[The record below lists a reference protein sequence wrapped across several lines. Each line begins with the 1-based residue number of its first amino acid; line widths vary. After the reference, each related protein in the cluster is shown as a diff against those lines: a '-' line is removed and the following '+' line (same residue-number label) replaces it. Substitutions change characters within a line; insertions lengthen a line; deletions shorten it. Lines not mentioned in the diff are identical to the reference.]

1 MPCAIVEKFP
11 FHLDLEV
18 VVPSCLEENSLW
30 LFARSLEV
38 KLKGQWA
45 FPNNASDF
53 RWSCNLEVM
62 ISCYRIQH
70 FFFLDLT
77 VACAITD
84 SYVSEKGE
92 VISTHYKLFPADIRD
107 IPKLDSV
114 IRMAEMDPR

>member
-45 FPNNASDF
+45 FPNTASDF

-70 FFFLDLT
+70 FFSRSDCSL
-77 VACAITD
+77 CNN
-84 SYVSEKGE
+84 
-92 VISTHYKLFPADIRD
+92 
-107 IPKLDSV
+107 
-114 IRMAEMDPR
+114 